1 MLSELAALYR
11 TSGSLTFHGGG
22 RVQVQYRVENT
33 ALARR
38 IFRLL
43 TARIDWD
50 EAENLVQEAFFT
62 LWCNLDK
69 YNENRNIIAY
79 LLTIVKNACLKYIR
93 DLKIH
98 DNNQDKMIEAI
109 LFSNLPDEE
118 PDENLH
124 RRLNQILAQL
134 PEKQKEV
141 LLKHAVE
148 HKTLPSIAKELD
160 IAESTAKTHYK
171 RAIAILRKNLQFI
184 IFGF

>member
-1 MLSELAALYR
+1 MNEEININELGKRIKRRDEEAFRVMYLEYFSKFQHYAMRYLY
-11 TSGSLTFHGGG
+11 
-22 RVQVQYRVENT
+22 
-33 ALARR
+33 
-38 IFRLL
+38 
-43 TARIDWD
+43 DWD